1 MNALPGEFNAAKV
14 GVPRR
19 VLVLESDRLLRELIV
34 EWLGLS
40 GNLPRAAPDLAAAA
54 QLLPSLDLVL
64 VDLPA
69 PHRAALGLIQRLIQL
84 LPDTPIIAMS
94 ADIPS
99 RGPEALDALAR
110 QLGAEAILV
119 KPFTQHALLSAIQ
132 SIRA

>member
-54 QLLPSLDLVL
+54 QLLPSFDLVL